1 MEITSV
7 SAAAQQSQVQA
18 AAAAREK
25 AAAASDS
32 ADSSEKTLYEMMK
45 DAQEKIDAHK
55 DSLKTMK
62 PRVQYS
68 DAPIMAY
75 SRLSRAKT
83 HAQVNA
89 AAGYARQQIARLRA
103 AKYTD
108 SDNAKQIQ
116 AAINQLQKAV
126 SRAGKKNKDIDR
138 EKLSE
143 TRQKKMIQQK
153 RTRAAQRERQE
164 LRRKKA
170 ARMIRES
177 GYIREAEIDKR
188 MQSYMSA
195 TQAELRNQAQALS
208 AAIQPSADAV
218 AQEYAAASAEI
229 PAAALDVQAWEEFSP
244 PWNQRFQGGIFWAV
258 CIGLLRL
265 FANILAGVIFG
276 RLLCEHFMWSYS
288 EVLLQLYATLFD
300 GKIFLAEDAL
310 PIFVLHP
317 LWTDEKI
324 RPFWWLKHWR
334 FHEAP
339 IETENES
346 WYD

>member
-208 AAIQPSADAV
+208 AAIQPSVDAV

-229 PAAALDVQAWEEFSP
+229 PAAALDVQA
-244 PWNQRFQGGIFWAV
+244 
-258 CIGLLRL
+258 
-265 FANILAGVIFG
+265 
-276 RLLCEHFMWSYS
+276 
-288 EVLLQLYATLFD
+288 
-300 GKIFLAEDAL
+300 
-310 PIFVLHP
+310 
-317 LWTDEKI
+317 
-324 RPFWWLKHWR
+324 
-334 FHEAP
+334 
-339 IETENES
+339 
-346 WYD
+346 